1 MIRILCFC
9 LAAVWLSSYST
20 FAQSA
25 KESRSQIETALSK
38 KGVLLK
44 KDRRD
49 LGNIHDVSFT
59 KLTVEDL
66 SSKIKY
72 SGIEVISGK
81 VIGFID
87 NDELPTLKRAV
98 ELMRD
103 KRLDESPGTFYEFHC
118 KGGFNLMFFWID
130 QKWNMRVG
138 VGEKY
143 EESVSYAV
151 ETIDI
156 LKLIKFVSEA
166 AI

>member
-1 MIRILCFC
+1 MIRFLCFC
-9 LAAVWLSSYST
+9 LAAFWLSGFSA

-25 KESRSQIETALSK
+25 KDSRSQIEAALSK

-44 KDRRD
+44 KDRKN

-66 SSKIKY
+66 TSKLKY

-81 VIGFID
+81 VVGFID
-87 NDELPTLKRAV
+87 NDELPTLKKAV

-103 KRLDESPGTFYEFHC
+103 KRLDEAPGTFYEFHC
-118 KGGFNLMFFWID
+118 RGGFNLMFFWID

-143 EESVSYAV
+143 EEDVSYAV
-151 ETIDI
+151 ETIDL
-156 LKLIKFVSEA
+156 LKLIKFVSDA